1 MSFNLQRQT
10 AISFPDST
18 IPPNMAA
25 NQDTL
30 FRSADMSL
38 VQLYMSNEI
47 GREVVSS
54 LGELGIMDFRDV
66 SHVLIRAQ
74 HGQSDRWDC
83 IETCLRALQV
93 DIEADIHG

>member
-66 SHVLIRAQ
+66 SHVFIRAQ
-74 HGQSDRWDC
+74 HEQFDRWDC
-83 IETCLRALQV
+83 IEHCLCVLPMN
-93 DIEADIHG
+93 IKADSHG